1 MYLNNQELINNIIC
15 TRTAH
20 RLGMS
25 AKKATISCND
35 FLVTAGG
42 AMEEFPGSHQEL
54 RQSLLQ
60 QTVVTSRLDTRLES
74 FFNNTEDGC
83 SPEMMNA
90 AAKLTEKWSGLNE
103 QITTLLGEL
112 ASCETSSRLLDC
124 SEGFDA
130 CCDSVNR
137 ALFDVEVSSADKLLS
152 AALCSVNQHS
162 QLNLSDPEQAES
174 GRNIVNLTKNIYRKT
189 QGILN
194 GINMKDIK
202 LSKSVLELAED
213 YESLVKNLSNLSDTE
228 DVKPLVHNLGKSL
241 LLLSE
246 YIEDDTDDLEPFTLK
261 TVGEP
266 CTKILTS
273 LNESSKKNQIFENV
287 SREFRGLA
295 SDIETTIMFA
305 SAGTLTPE
313 DDSEFKDARENI
325 LKMSHNLVSNI
336 KSILTGTA
344 QEKDVLVAAVKESLK
359 TTSGLAEEVKNGAAA
374 LSETNQTGQV
384 L

>member
-1 MYLNNQELINNIIC
+1 
-15 TRTAH
+15 
-20 RLGMS
+20 
-25 AKKATISCND
+25 
-35 FLVTAGG
+35 
-42 AMEEFPGSHQEL
+42 
-54 RQSLLQ
+54 
-60 QTVVTSRLDTRLES
+60 
-74 FFNNTEDGC
+74 
-83 SPEMMNA
+83 
-90 AAKLTEKWSGLNE
+90 
-103 QITTLLGEL
+103 
-112 ASCETSSRLLDC
+112 
-124 SEGFDA
+124 
-130 CCDSVNR
+130 
-137 ALFDVEVSSADKLLS
+137 
-152 AALCSVNQHS
+152 
-162 QLNLSDPEQAES
+162 
-174 GRNIVNLTKNIYRKT
+174 
-189 QGILN
+189 
-194 GINMKDIK
+194 MKDIK

-344 QEKDVLVAAVKESLK
+344 EEKDVLVAAVKESLK